1 MNIGEIE
8 RFTKTQF
15 QFLDMIS
22 EIVKYDQENGKPAEN
37 TRVLTAFCDTQR
49 RALEMVQKLIDK
61 HKPAILEAEKKEKEK
76 QEAARQL
83 EAAKKKEET
92 KKENIKKDL
101 EKAQKDDTSLFS
113 FADNEEKTEQA
124 CIFQEEPEEET
135 DGYSFE
141 EEDME
146 RDDE

>member
-1 MNIGEIE
+1 MKIGEIE
-8 RFTKTQF
+8 RFTQTQF
-15 QFLDMIS
+15 QFLDMIA
-22 EIVKYDQENGKPAEN
+22 ELVMYDKENGKPAEN

-49 RALEMVQKLIDK
+49 RALEMVQKLIEK
-61 HKPAILEAEKKEKEK
+61 HKPAILEAEKKEREK
-76 QEAARQL
+76 QEAARKL

-113 FADNEEKTEQA
+113 FANNEEKTEQA
-124 CIFQEEPEEET
+124 RIFDEELEEEP
-135 DGYSFE
+135 DDYSFE
-141 EEDME
+141 EEDTE

>member
-15 QFLDMIS
+15 QFLDMIA

-61 HKPAILEAEKKEKEK
+61 HKPAIEEAEKKEREK
-76 QEAARQL
+76 QEAARKL

-124 CIFQEEPEEET
+124 CIFEEEPEEEP
-135 DGYSFE
+135 DEYSFE
-141 EEDME
+141 EEE
-146 RDDE
+146 SDDE

>member
-8 RFTKTQF
+8 SFTKTQF
-15 QFLDMIS
+15 QFLDMIA
-22 EIVKYDQENGKPAEN
+22 EIVKYDHENGKPAEN

-49 RALEMVQKLIDK
+49 RALEMVQKLIEK
-61 HKPAILEAEKKEKEK
+61 HKPAIEEAEKKKREK
-76 QEAARQL
+76 QEAARKL

-101 EKAQKDDTSLFS
+101 EKAKTDDTSLFS

-124 CIFQEEPEEET
+124 CIFEEEPEEEP

>member
-15 QFLDMIS
+15 QFLDMIA
-22 EIVKYDQENGKPAEN
+22 EIVKYDQDNGKPAEN

-61 HKPAILEAEKKEKEK
+61 HKPAIEEAEKKEREK
-76 QEAARQL
+76 QEAARKL

-113 FADNEEKTEQA
+113 FADNEEKTEHA
-124 CIFQEEPEEET
+124 CIFEEEPEEEP
-135 DGYSFE
+135 DEYSFE
-141 EEDME
+141 EEE
-146 RDDE
+146 SDDE

>member
-15 QFLDMIS
+15 QFLDMIA

-61 HKPAILEAEKKEKEK
+61 HKPAILEAEKKEREK
-76 QEAARQL
+76 QEAARKL
-83 EAAKKKEET
+83 EAAK

-101 EKAQKDDTSLFS
+101 DKAQKDDTSLFS

-124 CIFQEEPEEET
+124 CIFEEEPEEEP
-135 DGYSFE
+135 DEYSFE
-141 EEDME
+141 EEE
-146 RDDE
+146 SDDE